1 MRAAVLAFGL
11 VWLLAGSAA
20 AQGAGTIRGTVVD
33 TEGGSPIE
41 DVSVRLQDTGATTTT
56 DADGRFTFADVPPGD
71 HELYISVVNFLLVTR
86 KLTVPA
92 SNAVDVTIALT
103 QGTGTYSESV
113 SVVGAATTRTTA
125 APAESEVH
133 GIDLQ
138 LLSGLLA
145 NDPLRAVQAMPG
157 VTTGDDFRSEF
168 AVRGAGP
175 AQTGFIF
182 DGISTRF
189 MLHTV
194 REVTDAGSIAMVNG
208 EVIDSVSLRN
218 GSYPQTHGNR
228 TGAEVEFQLRNGSR
242 DRARAHISV
251 SAVDASAV
259 AEGPLGRT
267 QRGSWLVSA
276 RKSYLDLVLKRLYQ
290 DQTVNFGFFDAQAKL
305 GWDLTNRQHL
315 DVSLT
320 GGRSRLD
327 LVPDE
332 VTNPND
338 LREAMTESGIG
349 VLGWRWA
356 PSAGTTLSQRAAV
369 IGNTFRNASPSG
381 LSLDDGGTTEFVY
394 RGDVSHVLS
403 MHASVDGGFEWRSA
417 DVSGSELRASG
428 TRMVTRERYNGTDAR
443 TGAYVSSALTAGRL
457 TLMPGV
463 RVDRWSLTQ
472 ATGVSPWMQGSFGLG
487 HGLTVRGGTGLYRQM
502 AEADQVIGLRGNRS
516 IEPSRSTHADLGIE
530 GRVGPHVRWQMTG
543 YTRED
548 RDWLRLPLAEVKLV
562 GTSVLSPSTSTTWQ
576 NALDGYARG
585 VEWLVERR
593 AERGIGGWV
602 SYAYG
607 RNRYHDR
614 LTGERFWGDYDQRHT
629 FNAFA
634 SYRLNNRTSA
644 SVRFRAGSNTP
655 APGYWTSRGGLYY
668 VSSTRNDLRV
678 PQYAR
683 LDIRANRTF
692 TRKQGRLTL
701 FVEVL
706 NVLNRDNERFLE
718 RSVNRRTL
726 ETVRPFESM
735 LPLVPS
741 AGLLV
746 EF

>member
-1 MRAAVLAFGL
+1 MRSVVLALGL
-11 VWLLAGSAA
+11 VWVLAVSAA
-20 AQGAGTIRGTVVD
+20 AQGTGTIHGMVVD

-41 DVSVRLQDTGATTTT
+41 EVSVRLQDTGATTST
-56 DADGRFTFADVPPGD
+56 DASGHFTFNDVAAGD
-71 HELYISVVNFLLVTR
+71 HELYISVVNFLLVT
-86 KLTVPA
+86 KKVTVTA
-92 SNAVDVTIALT
+92 GVSADVTVALT

-113 SVVGAATTRTTA
+113 SVVGDAAGRTSA
-125 APAESEVH
+125 APVESEVH
-133 GIDLQ
+133 GIELQ

-145 NDPLRAVQAMPG
+145 NDPLRAVQVMPG

-182 DGISTRF
+182 EGISTRF

-208 EVIDSVSLRN
+208 EVIDSVALRS

-228 TGAEVEFQLRNGSR
+228 NGAEVEFQLRNGSR
-242 DRARAHISV
+242 DRVRAHVSV

-259 AEGPLGRT
+259 AEGPLGMK

-290 DQTVNFGFFDAQAKL
+290 DQTVNFGFFDAQSKL
-305 GWDLTNRQHL
+305 GWDLSSTQHL
-315 DVSLT
+315 DLSVT

-327 LVPDE
+327 LVPDA

-338 LREAMTESGIG
+338 LRDAMTESGIG
-349 VLGWRWA
+349 VVGWRWA
-356 PSAGTTLSQRAAV
+356 PSPRSSVSQRFAI
-369 IGNTFRNASPSG
+369 IGNTFRNSSPSG
-381 LSLDDGGTTEFVY
+381 LSLDDGGTTEYVY
-394 RGDVSHVLS
+394 RADASRAQSTRVSL
-403 MHASVDGGFEWRSA
+403 DGGVEWRSA
-417 DVSGSELRASG
+417 AASGSELRASG
-428 TRMVTRERYNGTDAR
+428 TRMVTRERYDGTDAR
-443 TGAYVSSALTAGRL
+443 IGAYVSSTLKVGRL
-457 TLMPGV
+457 ALMPGV
-463 RVDRWSLTQ
+463 RVDRWAMTDIV
-472 ATGVSPWMQGSFGLG
+472 AASPWTQGTLVLG
-487 HGLTVRGGTGLYRQM
+487 HRLTLRGGAGVYRQM
-502 AEADQVIGLRGNRS
+502 AEVDQVIGLRGNRS
-516 IEPSRSTHADLGIE
+516 LEPSRSVHTDLGIE
-530 GRVGPHVRWQMTG
+530 GRLRDHVRWQVTG
-543 YTRED
+543 YNRDD
-548 RDWLRLPLAEVKLV
+548 RGWLRLPLDEVRLV
-562 GTSVLSPSTSTTWQ
+562 GSSVLSASTVTVWQ

-585 VEWLVERR
+585 VEWLVEKHG
-593 AERGIGGWV
+593 ERGVSGWL

-607 RNRYHDR
+607 VNRYKDR
-614 LTGERFWGDYDQRHT
+614 INGERFWGDHDQRHT
-629 FNAFA
+629 FNAFG
-634 SYRLNNRTSA
+634 SYRLSDRTSA

-655 APGYWTSRGGLYY
+655 APGYWTSRNGLYY
-668 VSSTRNDLRV
+668 VSATRNDLRI

-683 LDIRANRTF
+683 LDLRANRTF
-692 TRKQGRLTL
+692 TRRQGRLTL

-706 NVLNRDNERFLE
+706 NVLNRNNERFLE
-718 RSVNRRTL
+718 RAVNRRTL

>member
-1 MRAAVLAFGL
+1 MRTVVLALG
-11 VWLLAGSAA
+11 VWWVLAVSAG
-20 AQGAGTIRGTVVD
+20 AQGTGTIRGTVVD

-41 DVSVRLQDTGATTTT
+41 EVSVRLQDTGATTST
-56 DADGRFTFADVPPGD
+56 DASGHFTFAGVPPGD
-71 HELYISVVNFLLVTR
+71 HELYISVVNFLLVT
-86 KLTVPA
+86 KKVTVPA
-92 SNAVDVTIALT
+92 GASADVTVALT

-113 SVVGAATTRTTA
+113 SVVGAAAGRA
-125 APAESEVH
+125 SMAPVESEVH
-133 GIDLQ
+133 GIELQ

-145 NDPLRAVQAMPG
+145 NDPLRAVQVMPG

-182 DGISTRF
+182 EGISTRF

-208 EVIDSVSLRN
+208 EVIDSVSLRS

-228 TGAEVEFQLRNGSR
+228 TGAEVEFELRSGSR
-242 DRARAHISV
+242 DRARTHVSV

-259 AEGPLGRT
+259 AEGPLGRS
-267 QRGSWLVSA
+267 QRGSWMVSA
-276 RKSYLDLVLKRLYQ
+276 RKSYLDLVLERLYE
-290 DQTVNFGFFDAQAKL
+290 DQSVNFGFFDAQSKL
-305 GWDLTNRQHL
+305 GWDLSAKQHL
-315 DVSLT
+315 DLSIT

-356 PSAGTTLSQRAAV
+356 PTAGTTVSQRVAT
-369 IGNTFRNASPSG
+369 IGNTFRNTNPTG

-394 RGDVSHVLS
+394 RADVAHELS
-403 MHASVDGGFEWRSA
+403 SAAGVTGGIEWRSA
-417 DVSGSELRASG
+417 AVSGSEVRASG
-428 TRMVTRERYNGTDAR
+428 TRMVTRERYDGTDAR
-443 TGAYVSSALTAGRL
+443 VGAYGAVRLRARRLELT
-457 TLMPGV
+457 PGV
-463 RVDRWSLTQ
+463 RVDRWSLTGDVQ
-472 ATGVSPWMQGSFGLG
+472 ASPWTQGTLDLGRGLM
-487 HGLTVRGGTGLYRQM
+487 LRGGAGIYRQM
-502 AEADQVIGLRGNRS
+502 ADADQVIGLRGNRAL
-516 IEPSRSTHADLGIE
+516 EPSRSVQSDLGLQ
-530 GRVGPHVRWQMTG
+530 GRIGEHMRWRLTG
-543 YTRED
+543 YDRED

-562 GTSVLSPSTSTTWQ
+562 GTSVLAASSVTAWQ

-585 VEWLVERR
+585 VEWLVERH
-593 AERGIGGWV
+593 AERGISGWI

-607 RNRYHDR
+607 VNRYTDHIN
-614 LTGERFWGDYDQRHT
+614 GERFWGDYDQRHT
-629 FNAFA
+629 FNAFG
-634 SYRLNNRTSA
+634 SYRLSDRTSA

-655 APGYWTSRGGLYY
+655 APGYWTSRDGLYY
-668 VSSTRNDLRV
+668 VSSTRNDLRI
-678 PQYAR
+678 PEYAR
-683 LDIRANRTF
+683 FDIRANRTF

-706 NVLNRDNERFLE
+706 NVLNRNNERFLE
-718 RSVNRRTL
+718 RAVNRRTL

>member
-1 MRAAVLAFGL
+1 MRALAVAVGL
-11 VWLLAGSAA
+11 WWGLLTGVE
-20 AQGAGTIRGTVVD
+20 AQSSGTIRGTVVD
-33 TEGGSPIE
+33 TEGGSPVE
-41 DVSVRLQDTGATTTT
+41 QVSVRLQDTGDTTIT
-56 DADGRFTFADVPPGD
+56 DGEGHFSFPGVAPGE
-71 HELYISVVNFLLVTR
+71 HELYVSVVNFLLVT
-86 KLTVPA
+86 KKVSVTA
-92 SNAVDVTIALT
+92 DAATDVTIALT

-113 SVVGAATTRTTA
+113 SVVGAASARQSA
-125 APAESEVH
+125 APVESEVH
-133 GIDLQ
+133 GIELQ

-145 NDPLRAVQAMPG
+145 NDPLRAVQVMPG

-182 DGISTRF
+182 EGISTRF

-218 GSYPQTHGNR
+218 GSYPQAHGNR
-228 TGAEVEFQLRNGSR
+228 NGAEVEFQLRSGSR
-242 DRARAHISV
+242 DRPRGHISI

-259 AEGPLGRT
+259 AEGPLGT
-267 QRGSWLVSA
+267 SQRGSWLVSA
-276 RKSYLDLVLKRLYQ
+276 RKSYLDLVLKRLYE
-290 DQTVNFGFFDAQAKL
+290 DQTVNFGFFDAQSKL
-305 GWDLTNRQHL
+305 GWDLTAKQHL

-356 PSAGTTLSQRAAV
+356 PTAGTTLSQRFAV
-369 IGNTFRNASPSG
+369 IGNTFRNTSPSG

-394 RGDVSHVLS
+394 RGDASRVQSTHLS
-403 MHASVDGGFEWRSA
+403 MDAGVEWRSA
-417 DVSGSELRASG
+417 AVSGSEVRASG
-428 TRMVTRERYNGTDAR
+428 TRMVTRERYEGTDER
-443 TGAYVSSALTAGRL
+443 VGAYVSSTLKAGRL
-457 TLMPGV
+457 ALMPGI
-463 RVDRWSLTQ
+463 RIDRWSLT
-472 ATGVSPWMQGSFGLG
+472 AAAAASPWTQGTFELG
-487 HGLTVRGGTGLYRQM
+487 RGLTLRGGAGMYRQM

-516 IEPSRSTHADLGIE
+516 LEPSRSVQADLGIQ
-530 GRVGPHVRWQMTG
+530 GRIGSHVRWQVTG
-543 YTRED
+543 YNRED

-562 GTSVLSPSTSTTWQ
+562 GTSVLSPSTVTAWQ

-585 VEWLVERR
+585 VEWLVERH
-593 AERGIGGWV
+593 ADRGVGGWL
-602 SYAYG
+602 SYSYG
-607 RNRYHDR
+607 VNRYKDHIS
-614 LTGERFWGDYDQRHT
+614 GERFWGDYDQRHT
-629 FNAFA
+629 FNAFG
-634 SYRLNNRTSA
+634 SYRLSDRTSA
-644 SVRFRAGSNTP
+644 SVRFRMGSNTP
-655 APGYWTSRGGLYY
+655 APGYWTSRNGLYY
-668 VSSTRNDLRV
+668 VSSTRNDLRI
-678 PQYAR
+678 PGYAR

-718 RSVNRRTL
+718 RAVNRRTY